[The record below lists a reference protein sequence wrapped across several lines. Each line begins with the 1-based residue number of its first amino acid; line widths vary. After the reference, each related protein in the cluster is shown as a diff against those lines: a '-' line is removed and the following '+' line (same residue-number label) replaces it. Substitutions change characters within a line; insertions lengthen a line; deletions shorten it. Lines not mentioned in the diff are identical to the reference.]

1 MHVYEVLRRPLTTEK
16 SNFLRDTYRK
26 YAFEVDER
34 ANKQQIKEAVE
45 TAFPKITVVD
55 VHVMKMPRK
64 ARRSLRRRKTRFTSI
79 WKKAIV
85 TIPANQRIDL
95 FEGV

>member
-1 MHVYEVLRRPLTTEK
+1 MHVYEVLRRPLLTEK
-16 SNFLRDTYRK
+16 SNYLRDTYRK
-26 YAFEVDER
+26 YAFEVDVR

-45 TAFPKITVVD
+45 KAFPKVTVLD
-55 VHVMKMPRK
+55 VNVMMVPRK
-64 ARRSLRRRKTRFTSI
+64 ARRSLRRRQTRWTKM

-85 TIPANQRIDL
+85 TIPADQRIEL

>member
-16 SNFLRDTYRK
+16 SNIMRDLYRK
-26 YAFEVDER
+26 YAFEVDQR
-34 ANKQQIKEAVE
+34 ANKKQIKEAVE

-55 VHVMKMPRK
+55 VHVMTMPRK
-64 ARRSLRRRKTRFTSI
+64 ARRSLRRRKTRFTPI

>member
-26 YAFEVDER
+26 YAFEVDDR
-34 ANKQQIKEAVE
+34 ANKKQIKEAVE

-64 ARRSLRRRKTRFTSI
+64 ARRSLRRRSTRFTSI

>member
-1 MHVYEVLRRPLTTEK
+1 MNPYQVLLRPLTTEK
-16 SNFLRDTYRK
+16 SVSLKDLYRQ

-45 TAFPKITVVD
+45 KAFPKITVLHVN
-55 VHVMKMPRK
+55 VMKMPRK
-64 ARRSLRRRKTRFTSI
+64 ARRSLRRRQTRWTAQ

-85 TIPANQRIDL
+85 TIPVDQRIDL